1 VVVASVVVEEVVNAS
16 TCLVDVKMVA
26 SIKCINNNDIK

>member
-16 TCLVDVKMVA
+16 TRLVDVKMAA